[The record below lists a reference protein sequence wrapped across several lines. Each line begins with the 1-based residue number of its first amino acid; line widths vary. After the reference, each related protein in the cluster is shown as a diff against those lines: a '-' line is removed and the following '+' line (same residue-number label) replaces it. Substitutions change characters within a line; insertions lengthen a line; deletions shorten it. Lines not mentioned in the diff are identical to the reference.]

1 MSTES
6 ASHIKPADTIIPHYN
21 IATLDNSILQR

>member
-1 MSTES
+1 MSPET

-21 IATLDNSILQR
+21 TTTLDNSILLR